1 MSRNTHLCAIF
12 WAKIFICA
20 IVYAFSISAREV
32 AVLLLLT
39 ATGTSKCPDMEYSA
53 FTLLPYQIDVV
64 LVE

>member
-1 MSRNTHLCAIF
+1 M
-12 WAKIFICA
+12 
-20 IVYAFSISAREV
+20 ISTWEV

-39 ATGTSKCPDMEYSA
+39 AAGTSKCPDMEYSA